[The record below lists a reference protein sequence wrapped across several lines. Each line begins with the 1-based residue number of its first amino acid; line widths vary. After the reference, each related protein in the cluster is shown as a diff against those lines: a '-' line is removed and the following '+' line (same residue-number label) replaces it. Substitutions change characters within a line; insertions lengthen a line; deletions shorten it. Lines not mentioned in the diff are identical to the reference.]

1 MTDELDLTAEEQRV
15 LGALI
20 EKQYLTP
27 DVYPMT
33 MNGLVSACNQTSNR
47 HPVVAYDEAAIH
59 AALDGL
65 REKGLARVVY
75 SPSNRATKYR
85 QVFEESRQLTRAEAA
100 VMCVL
105 LLRGPQTV
113 GELRTRTERVHGFDS
128 LAEVE
133 AVLERLSAPTNARPD
148 EPLVRRLDRGPGQK
162 EARYTHLM
170 GPVAEQAPD
179 DGPPRLSRPADGAQP
194 GLPDEVRRLRA
205 DLDALR
211 AEHNAL
217 RAEFEALRDQLM

>member
-1 MTDELDLTAEEQRV
+1 MDLTAEEQRA

-33 MNGLVSACNQTSNR
+33 MNGLISACNQTSNR
-47 HPVVAYDEAAIH
+47 HPIVAYDEATIH

-65 REKGLARVVY
+65 REKGLTRVVY

-113 GELRTRTERVHGFDS
+113 GELRTRTERIHGFES
-128 LAEVE
+128 LPEVE
-133 AVLERLSAPTNARPD
+133 AVLERLSEPSNARPD
-148 EPLVRRLDRGPGQK
+148 DPLVRRLDRGPGQK

-170 GPVAEQAPD
+170 GPVPEPAAD
-179 DGPPRLSRPADGAQP
+179 DGPPRLSRPADGVQP
-194 GLPDEVRRLRA
+194 GLADEVRRLRD

-211 AEHNAL
+211 AAHDAL
-217 RAEFEALRDQLM
+217 RAEFEALRDQLV